1 MKVLSFL
8 QDTGPDHQ
16 GRFLSDIL
24 KFDDAAIEAT
34 HDFIQWIFPL
44 DELSS
49 ASPDAP
55 KLEPG
60 EIALIRKS
68 SLAAHNLNQSVQW
81 FCGFL
86 GRNAHWRVAHD
97 HNHLRITR
105 MIKSVR
111 LLQGEPAANALR
123 DKMLAMAE
131 SSKDKISPKALTY
144 WRQA

>member
-8 QDTGPDHQ
+8 QDTGPDHR

-24 KFDDAAIEAT
+24 KFSDQQIEST

-44 DELSS
+44 DEPSS

-55 KLEPG
+55 VLEPG

-68 SLAAHNLNQSVQW
+68 SLAAHSLNASVQW
-81 FCGFL
+81 FCDYL
-86 GRNAHWRVAHD
+86 KRNKHWRVAHD

-123 DKMLAMAE
+123 DRVLAIAE
-131 SSKDKISPKALTY
+131 ASKDKISQTS
-144 WRQA
+144 WDFWQQA

>member
-24 KFDDAAIEAT
+24 KFSDAQVESI
-34 HDFIQWIFPL
+34 HDFIQWVFPL
-44 DELSS
+44 NEPSGAS
-49 ASPDAP
+49 ADAP
-55 KLEPG
+55 ILEPG
-60 EIALIRKS
+60 EVALIRKS
-68 SLAAHNLNQSVQW
+68 SLAAHNLNESVQW
-81 FCGFL
+81 FCAFL
-86 GRNAHWRVAHD
+86 KRNDGWRVAHD

-111 LLQGEPAANALR
+111 LLHGEPAANALR
-123 DKMLAMAE
+123 DKVLALAE
-131 SSKDKISPKALTY
+131 ASKDKISATSLEY

>member
-8 QDTGPDHQ
+8 QDTGPDHR

-24 KFDDAAIEAT
+24 KFSDAQIEST

-44 DELSS
+44 DEPSS
-49 ASPDAP
+49 ASSDAP
-55 KLEPG
+55 ILEPG

-68 SLAAHNLNQSVQW
+68 SLAAHNLNASVQW
-81 FCGFL
+81 FGDFL
-86 GRNAHWRVAHD
+86 TRNPHWRIEHD

-123 DKMLAMAE
+123 DRMLAMAE
-131 SSKDKISPKALTY
+131 TSKDKISQIAFDY

>member
-8 QDTGPDHQ
+8 QDTAPDHQ

-24 KFDDAAIEAT
+24 KFNDQQTEST
-34 HDFIQWIFPL
+34 HDFIQWMFPL
-44 DELSS
+44 NEPSS

-55 KLEPG
+55 IWEHG
-60 EIALIRKS
+60 EMALIRKS
-68 SLAAHNLNQSVQW
+68 SLAAHNLNESTQW
-81 FCGFL
+81 FLNFL
-86 GRNAHWRVAHD
+86 KRNDHWRVAHN

-111 LLQGEPAANALR
+111 LLQGDPAANALR
-123 DKMLAMAE
+123 DKVLAMAE
-131 SSKDKISPKALTY
+131 TSKDEISQTSLQY

>member
-8 QDTGPDHQ
+8 QDTGPDDR

-24 KFDDAAIEAT
+24 KFDDKAIETT

-44 DELSS
+44 DEPSS
-49 ASPDAP
+49 ASADAP
-55 KLEPG
+55 ILEAG
-60 EIALIRKS
+60 EVALIRKS
-68 SLAAHNLNQSVQW
+68 SLAAHNLNESVQW
-81 FCGFL
+81 FCAFL
-86 GRNAHWRVAHD
+86 ERNDGWRVAHD

-123 DKMLAMAE
+123 DKVVALAEA
-131 SSKDKISPKALTY
+131 SGDKISPTSLEY